1 MDGTNEKVI
10 KDKVD
15 LRERIEALI
24 ESSDLSYG
32 DVDFA
37 LGSLKFAYVEKGD
50 KLLKSINIHKII
62 ETPRFKTRNQQK

>member
-1 MDGTNEKVI
+1 MDGKDEKDI

-24 ESSDLSYG
+24 ESSDLSYA

-37 LGSLKFAYVEKGD
+37 LGSLKCSYMEKGD
-50 KLLKSINIHKII
+50 NLLKVTKISKVI
-62 ETPRFKTRNQQK
+62 ETPRIESRK